1 MTSLSK
7 KFAIVAAA
15 GLAFAPIA
23 AQAGTRAD
31 SSPVAVDVQRGS
43 ADVTDAS
50 NASGFNA
57 AWILLILAAI
67 AAILAVIAAT
77 SSDDRTRG

>member
-15 GLAFAPIA
+15 GLAIAPIA
-23 AQAGTRAD
+23 AQAGTRAE

-43 ADVTDAS
+43 AGTTDVS
-50 NASGFNA
+50 NAGSFNP
-57 AWILLILAAI
+57 AWVLLLLALI
-67 AAILAVIAAT
+67 AVILAVVNAT
-77 SSDDRTRG
+77 DGRTRG